1 MQDKVM
7 SWIQLAFIV
16 AYEQSLSKDFDLTF
30 DLALW
35 FLFATHRLVMIII
48 FAKLFI
54 NPTMHDKVV
63 GQTLQVSL
71 KPMHKA

>member
-48 FAKLFI
+48 LAKLFI